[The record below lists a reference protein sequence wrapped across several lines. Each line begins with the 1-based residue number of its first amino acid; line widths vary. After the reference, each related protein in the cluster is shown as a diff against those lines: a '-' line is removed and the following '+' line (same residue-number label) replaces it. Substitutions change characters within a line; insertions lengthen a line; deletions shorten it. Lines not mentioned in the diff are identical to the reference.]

1 MTTSHPRAHLSAYL
15 DDALA
20 PSARMAVEAHVAG
33 CPDCQARLGELRAT
47 ARLIGSLPD
56 LVPARRL
63 TPRIVPVPMWLAP
76 MRTLATLASGIS
88 VFLFMASAILANIG
102 WLSQGAATDSVT
114 TGAAAVPPAVA
125 PAASGAGRTET
136 RDNSAAASNAAA
148 PSNAAAKQ
156 AGSPSPSTAFSA
168 SSAAPEGTIVGL
180 GGAPV
185 NVDSTARAN
194 TRIQIGPSPWLWL
207 VLAIV
212 LGAVA
217 IALQRRLRS
226 I

>member
-1 MTTSHPRAHLSAYL
+1 MTTPHPREHLSAYL

-20 PSARMAVEAHVAG
+20 PSARMAVEAHLAG
-33 CPDCQARLGELRAT
+33 CPDCQARLAELRGT
-47 ARLIGSLPD
+47 AALIGSLPD
-56 LVPARRL
+56 ILPSRRL
-63 TPRIVPVPMWLAP
+63 TPRTAPVPVWLAP

-114 TGAAAVPPAVA
+114 SGAAAVPPAAA
-125 PAASGAGRTET
+125 PAASGVARTDA
-136 RDNSAAASNAAA
+136 RDSAAAT

-156 AGSPSPSTAFSA
+156 AGSPSPGAAFSA
-168 SSAAPEGTIVGL
+168 TSAAPEGSAVGR

-212 LGAVA
+212 LGAIA

-226 I
+226 V